1 MDHHF
6 IMSTV
11 VLIYLRACLMVGL
24 VIYLG
29 IVGTPA
35 VADEIDEFSLI
46 SSKVLFLFLF
56 EFMDYLLQ
64 STAEVEQSHRQY
76 EEAAP
81 IDEAYYSKEGGNPWA

>member
-6 IMSTV
+6 IMCTV
-11 VLIYLRACLMVGL
+11 VLIYLRACLMIGL

-46 SSKVLFLFLF
+46 SGKVLFLFLF

-64 STAEVEQSHRQY
+64 STAKVEQSHCQY

-81 IDEAYYSKEGGNPWA
+81 IDKAYYSKEGGNPWA